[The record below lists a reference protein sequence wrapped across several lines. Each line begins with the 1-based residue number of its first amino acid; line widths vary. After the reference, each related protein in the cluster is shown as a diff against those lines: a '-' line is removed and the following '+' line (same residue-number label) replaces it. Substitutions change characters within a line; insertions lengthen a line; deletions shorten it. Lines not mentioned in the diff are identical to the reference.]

1 VGGGSSNTS
10 SGNKSTVGGGYEN
23 TSSGF
28 ASTVGGGNGNT
39 SSNNYSTVGGGYD
52 NTSSGNKSTVGGGY
66 QNTASNF
73 YSTVGGG
80 HNNTSSGYY
89 STVPGG
95 FRAAATKYGELCHAA
110 GRFANNGDAQ
120 HTVLLARTST
130 LSGTFTVSIASPAV
144 FTKSNH
150 NLKAGDTITLSTTG
164 SLPTGLNTTTTY
176 HVISSGI
183 SANAFRVSTSAG
195 GSAVNTSGTQSGTH
209 SLTVTSSRLTLN
221 GAIGVTA
228 QELLTL
234 PAETTWTF
242 EIKLSAYN
250 DTDNVAAGWIYRGVI
265 RRNAA
270 NSTTLVGSLIEESW
284 KETAMNSASASVVAD
299 DTNEALEI
307 RVTGLTSKNIR
318 WVAVVDIS
326 QVSYGTP

>member
-1 VGGGSSNTS
+1 VS
-10 SGNKSTVGGGYEN
+10 
-23 TSSGF
+23 
-28 ASTVGGGNGNT
+28 
-39 SSNNYSTVGGGYD
+39 
-52 NTSSGNKSTVGGGY
+52 
-66 QNTASNF
+66 
-73 YSTVGGG
+73 
-80 HNNTSSGYY
+80 
-89 STVPGG
+89 GG
-95 FRAAATKYGELCHAA
+95 FRGQASRYGETSHAA
-110 GRFANNGDAQ
+110 GSFTNVGDAQ

-150 NLKAGDTITLSTTG
+150 NLKVGDTITLSTTG

-183 SANAFRVSTSAG
+183 SFDVFRVSTSAG

-221 GAIGVTA
+221 GAIEATT

-270 NSTTLVGSLIEESW
+270 NSTTLVGSLIEEIW
-284 KETAMNSASASVVAD
+284 KETAMNSASASVVAN
-299 DTNEALEI
+299 DTDETLEI
-307 RVTGLTSKNIR
+307 RAVGIVGKDIR